1 MKTLRVLTLVVT
13 VLSSPPAIVAQTSQ
27 SAPIDVALQVTEARE
42 ANAALMRQYTW
53 TSRTEVID
61 EGQLKDVRIEAVN
74 YSSSGELRRNVLND
88 AAAPMPDGFLR
99 RHVAEHE
106 RLKVEEYL
114 AGLRSLLEDYTL
126 PRVGQVHKFMATA
139 TASGPD
145 AGGLVEFTG
154 RSVVLPGDTFSVW
167 VDPRTR
173 QGQKVQVS
181 TTFDGVPVKLTA
193 TFKTLPSGLNH
204 VAYAEVAMP
213 TRQISIRVQN
223 FDYDRIN

>member
-1 MKTLRVLTLVVT
+1 MKALRVLTLVVT
-13 VLSSPPAIVAQTSQ
+13 VLGSPPAIVAQTSQ
-27 SAPIDVALQVTEARE
+27 SAPADVALQVTEARM

-61 EGQLKDVRIEAVN
+61 QGQLKDVRIEAVN
-74 YSSSGELRRNVLND
+74 YGSAGELQRSALND
-88 AAAPMPDGFLR
+88 QAAPLPVGFLR

-126 PRVGQVHKFMATA
+126 PRAGQVQKFMTTA

-145 AGGLVEFTG
+145 AGGLLEFTG
-154 RSVVLPGDTFSVW
+154 RNVVLPGDTFSVW

-173 QGQKVQVS
+173 HGQKVQVS
-181 TTFDGVPVKLTA
+181 TTFDGVPVSLTA

-204 VAYAEVAMP
+204 VADAEVAVP

-223 FDYDRIN
+223 FDYDRTN